1 MNREIEIKIPLT
13 QSEYESLF
21 SKINEPPFTKP
32 EHLYKSDTY
41 FSRYK
46 TRQERDASNEPRVIR
61 IRTEETLDQ
70 SEPSKKSYFCL
81 KRKTI
86 ENGIEFN
93 AENETF
99 IEDEKVLEQFFEVGG
114 YTKYFQKN
122 KDAFSTYNGDFHLE
136 LEKVNGMCYV
146 EIEVTTS
153 TLPAETVRQN
163 LEAFVKE
170 LGLDS
175 SKRDSRSWMEIILE
189 NKEKSD
195 S

>member
-1 MNREIEIKIPLT
+1 MNSEIEIKIPLT
-13 QSEYESLF
+13 QSEYETIF
-21 SKINEPPFTKP
+21 SKIHETPFTKP

-41 FSRYK
+41 YSRYK
-46 TRQERDASNEPRVIR
+46 TRQERDANNEPRVIR
-61 IRTEETLDQ
+61 IRTEENLDHT
-70 SEPSKKSYFCL
+70 EPSKKSYFCL

-99 IEDEKVLEQFFEVGG
+99 IEDEKVLEQFFEVAG

>member
-13 QSEYESLF
+13 QSEYELLF
-21 SKINEPPFTKP
+21 SKIHEPPFTKP

-61 IRTEETLDQ
+61 IRTEQNLDQ

-93 AENETF
+93 SENETF
-99 IEDEKVLEQFFEVGG
+99 IEDEKVLEQFFEVAG

-163 LEAFVKE
+163 LESFVKD

-175 SKRDSRSWMEIILE
+175 SKRDSRSWMEIIQ
-189 NKEKSD
+189 SQG
-195 S
+195 